1 MFNDRE
7 ARQIASAICNAAK
20 QITDT
25 LEKMI
30 GDLPQGAAPEM
41 AMQCLAVELSDSQP
55 LLVKAM
61 LESEQARIR
70 LPMVRNSAAESFGAP
85 GPVSR

>member
-20 QITDT
+20 QISDN

-30 GDLPQGAAPEM
+30 GDLPQGASAEM

-55 LLVKAM
+55 LLTKAM
-61 LESEQARIR
+61 LEIDQAQTR
-70 LPMVRNSAAESFGAP
+70 LPAARNSAAESFGAP
-85 GPVSR
+85 GPVGR

>member
-7 ARQIASAICNAAK
+7 ALQIASAICNAAK
-20 QITDT
+20 HINDT

-30 GDLPQGAAPEM
+30 GDLPRGASPDM

-55 LLVKAM
+55 VLVKAL

-70 LPMVRNSAAESFGAP
+70 LPMARASAAESLGAP
-85 GPVSR
+85 GR